1 MNKFWLAYDPQ
12 YGHVR
17 GGQEVNPEL
26 NGWFTYDDALAAA
39 KKHLIKYRSDVY
51 LLEGIKIV
59 SFPEILDIKVTDLV
73 ITNDNVPTI
82 TVTSPEGEII
92 SLAA

>member
-59 SFPEILDIKVTDLV
+59 SFPEILDIKVQDLV
-73 ITNDNVPTI
+73 VANDNT
-82 TVTSPEGEII
+82 TTGDTAKTEIET
-92 SLAA
+92 LAIAA